1 MIALV
6 LRRLRRD
13 LGQQLTI
20 LVLVTL
26 ASVLVVAAPALIVER
41 IDDGAR
47 EAVAVAGARAD
58 VVVKTDVADPT
69 ESYSPVSTPDDVL
82 EIAENALD
90 NLPPA
95 LTAVARDATPAVVS
109 PPLDALEPPPGFDDL
124 SVRVGMLVPTVEKR
138 LELVEGRLP
147 GDSGVEVVITQ
158 ATAEATGFT
167 VGSRIQLVPPEIVLE
182 VVGIVKPTGDQV
194 ADAWPW
200 QDLPTVLE
208 PTRPSSSTGRVGLD
222 MMALTSPAGI
232 VAAQQPFAQ
241 AWNGTVRI
249 RLDPSAFTSALQ
261 ADVIAEL
268 SGLEREASEVV
279 GQTYVTARVT
289 SGFTQALA
297 TFSAQA
303 RAALAQSSLMVT
315 GAFGVAVIALVLVSR
330 LLVARRSREL
340 GLERARGAS
349 LASIGLRTITE
360 SSVIAVVGGVA
371 GVLLAARGI
380 SLLVVGLVV
389 AAALAPAVQSVLVAR
404 AQWSGR
410 RVPANRADREAL
422 ARARGV
428 RRLVLEALVIAIAV
442 GAVVAARSRGLLQ
455 TRSDGVDPLLT
466 SAPLFVAA
474 AIAVIVLRVFPVV
487 LRSVSGLA
495 ARSRGALGII
505 GASQARSS
513 VAGLPVLALTI
524 ALALG
529 ISGGLLLDTVRTG
542 QVDASWE
549 RVGADA
555 RIDARTSPADAA
567 TFAAQPG
574 VEAASS
580 LYVRSGTELTSGA
593 ERTIATMVAVD
604 SNYEGVA
611 ALLPKAADTAPLALL
626 ASADGPLPVLLDETV
641 TKRIASET
649 LSLRIGTQVVDVR
662 VVGTYED
669 VPDGWVDGPFFFVDY
684 DSLLARLDDPVAAT
698 NILVV
703 GPGAARAVDGVEGA
717 VTRASWIDE
726 RRGLA
731 LIAGVNQL
739 MAVSTAAIALFALV
753 ALIASVVAGSR
764 ARARSLALLRTLG
777 LRARLGWWL
786 VLAELGPVVA
796 AALVGGALAA
806 ATVSLVLGPVLGLS
820 ALAGSTSTPASSLSP
835 FVFAAGAGA
844 ALILLALATLVEYL
858 AHRRDRLGDVLRVGD
873 TQ

>member
-1 MIALV
+1 MIALI

-13 LGQQLTI
+13 LGQQLTVV
-20 LVLVTL
+20 VLVAL
-26 ASVLVVAAPALIVER
+26 AAVLVVAAPALVVER
-41 IDDGAR
+41 INDGAR

-58 VVVKTDVADPT
+58 VVVTTDVADPT

-82 EIAENALD
+82 AIAEDALD

-95 LTAVARDATPAVVS
+95 LAVVARDATPAVVS

-124 SVRVGMLVPTVEKR
+124 SVRVGMLVPTVEER

-147 GDSGVEVVITQ
+147 TDTGVEVVITQ
-158 ATAEATGFT
+158 ATADATGFG
-167 VGSRIQLVPPEIVLE
+167 VGTLIQLVPPEIVLE
-182 VVGIVKPTGDQV
+182 VVGIVAPKEPEDP
-194 ADAWPW
+194 DAWPW

-232 VAAQQPFAQ
+232 VAAQQPYAQ

-249 RLDPSAFTSALQ
+249 RLTPSAFTSALQ

-268 SGLEREASEVV
+268 SGLEREASQVV
-279 GQTYVTARVT
+279 GQTYVSARVT

-330 LLVARRSREL
+330 LLVGRRSREL

-349 LASIGLRTITE
+349 LPSIALRAAAE
-360 SSVIAVVGGVA
+360 SSVVAVVGGVVGVVIA
-371 GVLLAARGI
+371 GQGIAPLAVG
-380 SLLVVGLVV
+380 VVIV
-389 AAALAPAVQSVLVAR
+389 AALAPVVQSVLVAR

-422 ARARGV
+422 DRARAV
-428 RRLVLEALVIAIAV
+428 RRLVLEALVIALAV

-455 TRSDGVDPLLT
+455 ARSDGVDPLLV
-466 SAPLFVAA
+466 SAPLFVSAA
-474 AIAVIVLRVFPVV
+474 VAVVVLHVFPPVV
-487 LRSVSGLA
+487 RAVSGLA

-505 GASQARSS
+505 GASQARSA

-529 ISGGLLLDTVRTG
+529 ISGGLLLDTVRGG
-542 QVDASWE
+542 QVDASWQ

-555 RIDARTSPADAA
+555 RVDARTSPADAEA
-567 TFAAQPG
+567 LAEQPG
-574 VEAASS
+574 VDAAAS
-580 LYVRSGTELTSGA
+580 LYVRDATELTSGA
-593 ERTIATMVAVD
+593 ERTIATMLAVD
-604 SNYEGVA
+604 ASYARVA
-611 ALLPKAADTAPLALL
+611 ALLPGAADSAPLASL
-626 ASADGPLPVLLDETV
+626 ASPDGPLPVLLDATV
-641 TKRIASET
+641 ADRIEPDALT
-649 LSLRIGTQVVDVR
+649 LRIGTQAVDVT
-662 VVGTYED
+662 VVGTYDD
-669 VPDGWVDGPFFFVDY
+669 VPDGWIDGPFFFVDY
-684 DSLLARLDDPVAAT
+684 DSLLARLDDSVAAT
-698 NILVV
+698 NLLVV
-703 GPGAARAVDGVEGA
+703 GSGAANAVEGVEGA
-717 VTRASWIDE
+717 VTRSSWIE
-726 RRGLA
+726 QRRDLA
-731 LIAGVNQL
+731 LIAGVDQL
-739 MAVSTAAIALFALV
+739 MAVSTGAIALFALV

-796 AALVGGALAA
+796 AALIGGALAA
-806 ATVSLVLGPVLGLS
+806 GVVSLVLGPVLGLS
-820 ALAGSTSTPASSLSP
+820 ALAGSTSAPASSLSP
-835 FVFAAGAGA
+835 VVFAAGAAA

>member
-1 MIALV
+1 MIALI

-13 LGQQLTI
+13 LGQQLTVV
-20 LVLVTL
+20 VLVAL
-26 ASVLVVAAPALIVER
+26 ATVLVVAAPALIVER

-58 VVVKTDVADPT
+58 VVVLTDVADPS

-82 EIAENALD
+82 AIAENALD

-95 LTAVARDATPAVVS
+95 LTEVARDATPAVVS

-124 SVRVGMLVPTVEKR
+124 SVRIGMLVPTVEQK
-138 LELVEGRLP
+138 LELVDGRLP

-158 ATAEATGFT
+158 ATATATGYT
-167 VGSRIQLVPPEIVLE
+167 VGTEIVVTPDIPLE
-182 VVGIVKPTGDQV
+182 VVGIVTPLSDDEV

-222 MMALTSPAGI
+222 MLALTSPAGI

-249 RLDPSAFTSALQ
+249 RLEPSSFTSALQ

-268 SGLEREASEVV
+268 SGLEREASQVV
-279 GQTYVTARVT
+279 GQTYVTARVS

-303 RAALAQSSLMVT
+303 RAALAQTSLMVT

-349 LASIGLRTITE
+349 LASIALRAFAE
-360 SSVIAVVGGVA
+360 SAVIAAVGGLA
-371 GVLLAARGI
+371 GVLIAGRGVAVLAIG
-380 SLLVVGLVV
+380 VVVV
-389 AAALAPAVQSVLVAR
+389 AALAPVVQSVLVAR
-404 AQWSGR
+404 VQWSGR
-410 RVPANRADREAL
+410 RVPANRADRESL
-422 ARARGV
+422 ARARSV
-428 RRLVLEALVIAIAV
+428 RRLVLEGLVVALAV

-455 TRSDGVDPLLT
+455 TRSDGVDPLLA
-466 SAPLFVAA
+466 SAPLFVSAA
-474 AIAVIVLRVFPVV
+474 VAVIVLRVFPVV
-487 LRSVSGLA
+487 LRAVSGLA

-505 GASQARSS
+505 GASQARSA
-513 VAGLPVLALTI
+513 VAGLPVLALTV

-529 ISGGLLLDTVRTG
+529 ISGGLLLDTVRGG

-555 RIDARTSPADAA
+555 RIDGRTSPADAA
-567 TFAAQPG
+567 TLAEQPG
-574 VEAASS
+574 VAAAAS
-580 LYVRSGTELTSGA
+580 LYVRNATELTSGA
-593 ERTIATMVAVD
+593 QRTIATMLAVD
-604 SNYEGVA
+604 ASYAQVA
-611 ALLPKAADTAPLALL
+611 ALLPGAADSAPLASLP
-626 ASADGPLPVLLDETV
+626 STDGPLPVLLDATV
-641 TKRIASET
+641 ASRVAT
-649 LSLRIGTQVVDVR
+649 DGLKLSVGTQSVDVT
-662 VVGTYED
+662 VVGTYDD
-669 VPDGWVDGPFFFVDY
+669 VPSGWIDGPFFFVDY

-698 NILVV
+698 NVLVV
-703 GPGAARAVDGVEGA
+703 GPGASDAVAGVEGA
-717 VTRASWIDE
+717 VTRSAWIE
-726 RRGLA
+726 QRRDLA

-739 MAVSTAAIALFALV
+739 MAVSTGAIALFALV

-764 ARARSLALLRTLG
+764 SRARSLALLRTLG

-796 AALVGGALAA
+796 AALIGGAIAA
-806 ATVSLVLGPVLGLS
+806 GAVSLVLGPVLGLS
-820 ALAGSTSTPASSLSP
+820 ALAGSTSAPASSLSP
-835 FVFAAGAGA
+835 VVFAAGAGA

>member
-1 MIALV
+1 MIALI

-13 LGQQLTI
+13 LGQQLTVV
-20 LVLVTL
+20 VLVAL
-26 ASVLVVAAPALIVER
+26 AAVLVVAAPALVVER
-41 IDDGAR
+41 INDGAR

-58 VVVKTDVADPT
+58 VVVTTDVADPT

-82 EIAENALD
+82 AIAEDALD

-95 LTAVARDATPAVVS
+95 LAVVARDATPAVVS

-124 SVRVGMLVPTVEKR
+124 SVRVGMLVPTVEER

-147 GDSGVEVVITQ
+147 TDTGVEVVITQ
-158 ATAEATGFT
+158 ATADATGFG
-167 VGSRIQLVPPEIVLE
+167 VGTLIQLVPPEIVLE
-182 VVGIVKPTGDQV
+182 VVGIVAPKEPEDP
-194 ADAWPW
+194 DAWPW

-232 VAAQQPFAQ
+232 VAAQQPYAQ

-249 RLDPSAFTSALQ
+249 RLTPSAFTSALQ

-268 SGLEREASEVV
+268 SGLEREASQVV
-279 GQTYVTARVT
+279 GQTYVSARVT

-330 LLVARRSREL
+330 LLVGRRSREL

-349 LASIGLRTITE
+349 LPSIALRAAAE
-360 SSVIAVVGGVA
+360 SSVIAVVGGVVGVVIA
-371 GVLLAARGI
+371 GQGIAPLAVG
-380 SLLVVGLVV
+380 VVIV
-389 AAALAPAVQSVLVAR
+389 AALAPVVQSVLVAR

-422 ARARGV
+422 DRARAV
-428 RRLVLEALVIAIAV
+428 RRFVLEALVIALAV

-455 TRSDGVDPLLT
+455 ARSDGVDPLLV
-466 SAPLFVAA
+466 SAPLFVSAA
-474 AIAVIVLRVFPVV
+474 VAVIVLHVFPPVV
-487 LRSVSGLA
+487 RAVSGLA

-505 GASQARSS
+505 GASQARSA

-529 ISGGLLLDTVRTG
+529 ISGGLLLDTVRGG
-542 QVDASWE
+542 QVDASWQ

-555 RIDARTSPADAA
+555 RVDARTSPADAEA
-567 TFAAQPG
+567 LAEQPG
-574 VEAASS
+574 VDAAAS
-580 LYVRSGTELTSGA
+580 LYVRDATELTSGA
-593 ERTIATMVAVD
+593 ERTIATMLAVD
-604 SNYEGVA
+604 ASYARVA
-611 ALLPKAADTAPLALL
+611 ALLPGAADSAPLASL
-626 ASADGPLPVLLDETV
+626 ASPDGPLPVLLDATV
-641 TKRIASET
+641 ADRIEPDALT
-649 LSLRIGTQVVDVR
+649 LRIGTQAVDVT
-662 VVGTYED
+662 VVGTYDD
-669 VPDGWVDGPFFFVDY
+669 VPDGWIDGPFFFVDY
-684 DSLLARLDDPVAAT
+684 DSLLARLDDSVAAT
-698 NILVV
+698 NLLVV
-703 GPGAARAVDGVEGA
+703 GSGAANAVEGVEGA
-717 VTRASWIDE
+717 VTRSSWIE
-726 RRGLA
+726 QRRDLA
-731 LIAGVNQL
+731 LIAGVDQL
-739 MAVSTAAIALFALV
+739 MAVSTGAIALFALV

-796 AALVGGALAA
+796 AALIGGALAA
-806 ATVSLVLGPVLGLS
+806 GVVSLVLGPVLGLS
-820 ALAGSTSTPASSLSP
+820 ALAGSTSAPASSLSP
-835 FVFAAGAGA
+835 VVFAGGAAA

>member
-1 MIALV
+1 MIALI

-13 LGQQLTI
+13 LGQQLTVV
-20 LVLVTL
+20 VLVGL
-26 ASVLVVAAPALIVER
+26 AAVLVVAAPALVVER
-41 IDDGAR
+41 INDGAR

-58 VVVKTDVADPT
+58 VVATTDVADPT

-82 EIAENALD
+82 AIAEDALD

-95 LTAVARDATPAVVS
+95 LAVVARDATPAVVS

-124 SVRVGMLVPTVEKR
+124 SVRVGMLVPTVEER
-138 LELVEGRLP
+138 LELVDGRLP
-147 GDSGVEVVITQ
+147 TDTGVEVVITQ
-158 ATAEATGFT
+158 ATADATGFG
-167 VGSRIQLVPPEIVLE
+167 VGTLIQLVPPEIVLE
-182 VVGIVKPTGDQV
+182 VVGIVAPKGPENP
-194 ADAWPW
+194 DAWPW

-232 VAAQQPFAQ
+232 VAAQQPYAQ

-249 RLDPSAFTSALQ
+249 RLTPSAFTSALQ

-268 SGLEREASEVV
+268 SGLEREASQVV
-279 GQTYVTARVT
+279 GQTYVSARVT

-330 LLVARRSREL
+330 LLVGRRSREL

-349 LASIGLRTITE
+349 LPSIALRAAAE
-360 SSVIAVVGGVA
+360 SSVVAVVGGVVGVVIA
-371 GVLLAARGI
+371 GQGIAPLAVG
-380 SLLVVGLVV
+380 VVIV
-389 AAALAPAVQSVLVAR
+389 AALAPVVQSVLVAR

-422 ARARGV
+422 DRARAV
-428 RRLVLEALVIAIAV
+428 RRFVLEALVIALAV

-455 TRSDGVDPLLT
+455 ARSDGVDPLLV
-466 SAPLFVAA
+466 SAPLFVSAA
-474 AIAVIVLRVFPVV
+474 VAVIVLHVFPPVV
-487 LRSVSGLA
+487 RAVSGLA
-495 ARSRGALGII
+495 ARSHGALGII
-505 GASQARSS
+505 GASQARSA

-529 ISGGLLLDTVRTG
+529 ISGGLLLDTVRGG
-542 QVDASWE
+542 QVDASWQ

-555 RIDARTSPADAA
+555 RVDARTSPADAEA
-567 TFAAQPG
+567 LAEQPG
-574 VEAASS
+574 VDAAAS
-580 LYVRSGTELTSGA
+580 LYVRDATELTSGA
-593 ERTIATMVAVD
+593 ERTIATMLAVD
-604 SNYEGVA
+604 ASYARVA
-611 ALLPKAADTAPLALL
+611 ALLPGAADSAPLASL
-626 ASADGPLPVLLDETV
+626 ASPDGPLPVLLDATV
-641 TKRIASET
+641 ADRIEPDALT
-649 LSLRIGTQVVDVR
+649 LRIGTQAVDVT
-662 VVGTYED
+662 VVGTYDD
-669 VPDGWVDGPFFFVDY
+669 VPDGWIDGPFFFVDY
-684 DSLLARLDDPVAAT
+684 DSLLARLDDSVAAT
-698 NILVV
+698 NLLVV
-703 GPGAARAVDGVEGA
+703 GSGAANAVEGVEGA
-717 VTRASWIDE
+717 VTRSSWIE
-726 RRGLA
+726 QRRDLA
-731 LIAGVNQL
+731 LIAGVDQL
-739 MAVSTAAIALFALV
+739 MAVSTGAIALFALV

-777 LRARLGWWL
+777 LRTRLGWWL

-796 AALVGGALAA
+796 AALIGGALAA
-806 ATVSLVLGPVLGLS
+806 GVVSLVLGPVLGLS

-835 FVFAAGAGA
+835 VVFAAGAAA